1 MSRRFEPRSHA
12 LLDFPGDVVVDTFP
26 LPSACVCHFRESPL
40 GLSQRGLV
48 GAAAAD
54 SRAKDAADSGAKEA
68 AADGEEEG
76 EDDPRCI
83 DVRRSRS

>member
-48 GAAAAD
+48 GAAAAAD

-83 DVRRSRS
+83 DVTRS